1 MGLEWVGYVFLLFV
15 APLRGVSDD
24 SGDRFNLKAGS
35 EATTQY
41 EEGEKSE
48 DFETRKRAFNRAL
61 FLYQLAAT
69 EVEGIN
75 PSLEVAIGDTYL
87 QLGEYPW
94 ALLHYRRAQACTPSD
109 PQLTERLDQVAEWL
123 GVKRTTS
130 YLPPLLLPGCRT
142 HDALLFAILLSI
154 VAVGSFAIWVPWL
167 VLRRLLTGCA
177 WFLCAIGIGLW
188 SLAYFSP
195 VEAILVLPTE
205 LYSAPDKEQLCLNHP
220 AFPVGSSLQI
230 LQITT
235 DGDWV
240 QVTEP
245 TGGVGYIPTACLRL
259 SLQL

>member
-1 MGLEWVGYVFLLFV
+1 MRWRLVGYALLLFV
-15 APLRGVSDD
+15 APLQGAAEDVL
-24 SGDRFNLKAGS
+24 NLTTVS

-48 DFETRKRAFNRAL
+48 DFQARKRAFNRAL

-69 EVEGIN
+69 EAGGAS

-94 ALLHYRRAQACTPSD
+94 ALLHYQRASACAPSD
-109 PQLTERLDQVAEWL
+109 AQLTERLDQVAEWL
-123 GVKRTTS
+123 GVKRVTS
-130 YLPPLLLPGCRT
+130 YLPPLLLPGCRA
-142 HDALLFAILLSI
+142 HDALLFAILLSVV
-154 VAVGSFAIWVPWL
+154 VAGSFAIWVPWL
-167 VLRRLLTGCA
+167 LLRRLLIGSA

-205 LYSAPDKEQLCLNHP
+205 LYSAPDKEQFCLTHP
-220 AFPVGSSLQI
+220 PFPVGSSVQI
-230 LQITT
+230 LQITR

-245 TGGVGYIPTACLRL
+245 TGKVGYIPTACLRL